1 MIYTKIW
8 EEVKKL
14 INEVDDNEFSDYDK
28 DYGVISFDIDD
39 VLPLNSII
47 NIYSMTLVI
56 RSVFKENNKF
66 YPQIHLSNC
75 FYSPKN
81 V

>member
-14 INEVDDNEFSDYDK
+14 INEVDDNEFRDYDK
-28 DYGVISFDIDD
+28 DYGVISFDTDD